1 LYTSPHLRV
10 VRERIQINN
19 EPISEQLFTKY
30 LFEVWDR
37 LSSIGDG
44 SKPVYFRFLTLV
56 AFHAF
61 IQERV
66 ETAVIECGIGGEYDS
81 TNLFV
86 SPTVT
91 AVTALSIDHVG
102 MLGDTIDQI
111 AWHKAG
117 IFKRGALAFTTPQPE
132 PAMRVLQERAKE
144 KDVNLQVVEPNA
156 QIASGQIK
164 IGLAG
169 NFQQSNASLAVEVS
183 KAHLR
188 QLGHGN
194 LVESSL
200 ESENGMPREFKQ
212 GLQLVK
218 WPGRCDMRH
227 DRRNGVTWCLD
238 GGHTLESIEVSGQW
252 FADEAR
258 KAQKIDVGDID
269 KTQHQRI
276 LIFNQQERDARALAA
291 ALFKTLSIVLGPKPF
306 THAIFTT
313 NITFKETGYKPD
325 LVSVNSNGDDIKV
338 MRVQNELA
346 RVWNELDG
354 DAQTMVTAT
363 IEEAIEEV
371 RRISMKANAR
381 HDKDLMCF
389 ITGSLH
395 LVGGALEV
403 LESTGVS

>member
-1 LYTSPHLRV
+1 LYTSPHLRF

-19 EPISEQLFTKY
+19 VPISERLFTKY

-56 AFHAF
+56 AYHAF

-66 ETAVIECGIGGEYDS
+66 NTAVIECGIGGEYDS
-81 TNLFV
+81 TNLFN

-91 AVTALSIDHVG
+91 AVTALGIDHVG

-117 IFKRGALAFTTPQPE
+117 IFKQGALAFTVPQPE
-132 PAMRVLQERAKE
+132 PAMRVLRERAKE
-144 KDVNLQVVEPNA
+144 KDVNLQVVERNT
-156 QIASGQIK
+156 QITSGKVK

-169 NFQQSNASLAVEVS
+169 DFQQSNASLAVEVA

-188 QLGHGN
+188 QLGQGN

-200 ESENGMPREFKQ
+200 ESENDMPMEFKQ
-212 GLQLVK
+212 GLELVK

-227 DRRNGVTWCLD
+227 DLRNRVIWCLD

-252 FADEAR
+252 FADEVR
-258 KAQKIDVGDID
+258 KAKIDVVDFD
-269 KTQHQRI
+269 KTKRPRI
-276 LIFNQQERDARALAA
+276 LIFNQQKRDARSLAMQ
-291 ALFKTLSIVLGPKPF
+291 LFKTLSTIIGPKPF
-306 THAIFTT
+306 THVIFTT
-313 NITFKETGYKPD
+313 NITFKEAGYKPD
-325 LVSVNSNGDDIKV
+325 LVSMNSNSNDIKV

-346 RVWNELDG
+346 RVWAELDG

-371 RRISMKANAR
+371 RRISMKSNAG
-381 HDKDLMCF
+381 HDTDLMCF

-403 LESTGVS
+403 LESTDLS